1 MRPKQHQRWKLE
13 RQETS
18 SYCSFEWSMGG
29 NLFMVE
35 KFQQYFGFCY
45 ILRKSNESLLAAA
58 ITMATPAQEL
68 LERGIFSQ
76 RT

>member
-1 MRPKQHQRWKLE
+1 
-13 RQETS
+13 
-18 SYCSFEWSMGG
+18 MGG
-29 NLFMVE
+29 NLLKVE

-45 ILRKSNESLLAAA
+45 ILRKLNESLLAAA
-58 ITMATPAQEL
+58 ITMGRPPQEL